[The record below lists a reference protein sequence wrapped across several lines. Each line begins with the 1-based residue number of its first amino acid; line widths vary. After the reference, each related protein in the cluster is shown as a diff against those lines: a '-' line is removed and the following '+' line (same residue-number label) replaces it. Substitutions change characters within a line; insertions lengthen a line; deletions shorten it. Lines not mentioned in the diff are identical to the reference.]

1 MRADLYH
8 SSCYN
13 LLKMSALIRR
23 YKISLLFLFAF
34 SIRLISLNQSL
45 WLDEATTAMAVKTY
59 SYIDIITQFS
69 PADFHPPLY
78 YLVMKMWTGI
88 FGYSEM
94 ALRMPS
100 ILFSLAAG
108 WMVYKVGELMKDKT
122 VGFWA
127 AAFFLFN
134 PLIVYYSQEAR
145 MYSMVTFTVAA
156 TFYYFL
162 RIIHTKE
169 KNVDTKDFLLMNL
182 FLVVSFYTFYASAFY
197 IGSIWLYLF
206 TQKKLKLAIYS
217 IFVFI
222 LPLILISPLL
232 YEQLQ
237 NSRVAL
243 MQVTNWSSVLG
254 NVSLKNI
261 VLIPIKF
268 TSGRISFEPKIIY
281 YALAGGWMMMM
292 MMIMVSF
299 PIIRALFQQRD
310 SRLRGND
317 KRGLG
322 ITLFFFIMPLI
333 IGLIFSFF
341 SPMLQYFRF
350 QYLIIFLSII
360 LGFVSSF
367 DSIFSQL
374 GRAPSVRFAHGSRI
388 VRKMESSFMS
398 QTFIRFIF
406 VVGFISWSL
415 LYLIFPQFH
424 REDWKSFAAQI
435 EKEQAP
441 IYMIPSSSDPLK
453 YYAPNT
459 KIHSLKTFDVNS
471 LSKDIIIIPYTADIH
486 GINYSVILQDKYYM
500 NQSISFRQLTY
511 EKWNVNLTNEN

>member
-1 MRADLYH
+1 
-8 SSCYN
+8 
-13 LLKMSALIRR
+13 MSFVRKYRTFI
-23 YKISLLFLFAF
+23 LFLMAF
-34 SIRLISLNQSL
+34 VVRLISLNQSL

-78 YLVMKMWTGI
+78 YLVIKLWAEI

-100 ILFSLAAG
+100 ILFSLATG
-108 WMVYKVGELMKDKT
+108 WMIYKVGLFMKDKT
-122 VGFWA
+122 IGFWA
-127 AAFFLFN
+127 TAFFLFN

-156 TFYYFL
+156 SFYYFL

-169 KNVDTKDFLLMNL
+169 KNVNTKDFWLMNL
-182 FLVVSFYTFYASAFY
+182 FLVVSFYTFYASAYY

-206 TQKKLKLAIYS
+206 TQKKFKLAIYS

-243 MQVTNWSSVLG
+243 TQVTNWSSVLG

-281 YALAGGWMMMM
+281 YALAGGWMMMVCGVTF
-292 MMIMVSF
+292 IGFFVQMVKERLQ
-299 PIIRALFQQRD
+299 IINDQRF
-310 SRLRGND
+310 RLVY
-317 KRGLG
+317 
-322 ITLFFFIMPLI
+322 FFVTPLI

-350 QYLIIFLSII
+350 QYLIIFMSLLLSYS
-360 LGFVSSF
+360 LSSIPFF
-367 DSIFSQL
+367 DTSTFR
-374 GRAPSVRFAHGSRI
+374 GAHDI
-388 VRKMESSFMS
+388 VRKKISLLITPIVLSVV
-398 QTFIRFIF
+398 IF
-406 VVGFISWSL
+406 LGFCTWSL
-415 LYLIFPQFH
+415 VYVLNPSFH
-424 REDWKSFAAQI
+424 REDWKSLAVQI

-441 IYMIPSSSDPLK
+441 IYMILSSSDPLK
-453 YYAPNT
+453 YYAPN
-459 KIHSLKTFDVNS
+459 KEVHSLKTFDVNR
-471 LSKDIIIIPYTADIH
+471 LSKEIIVIPYTADIH
-486 GINYSVILQDKYYM
+486 GINYSIILQDKYYM
-500 NQSISFRQLTY
+500 SESISFRQLTY
-511 EKWNVNLTNEN
+511 ERWDFNLTNEN